1 VCRFDDG
8 EVEAF
13 DLVIGCDGVKSKVR
27 DQVVGGE
34 ESAIYSGKRI
44 LFGIAPHTDG
54 ANGSRPKEVQGEVH
68 QWFGEGTYT
77 FTTSYGG
84 VTGPRYDQIAVITA
98 DSTMTPE
105 NAEWGL
111 SDRRAEMLRLLQ
123 DTKMPAELRAT
134 AERAE
139 RFFNIGVFLHNP
151 LTPWSKGRLVLVGDA
166 AHAMPPFL
174 GQGANQA
181 IQDAYCLAQ
190 QLCAIGTEHAS
201 LKEAMDKYEGIR
213 KFPTSKITFNSW
225 FLGFIETQ
233 KGIGAALRD
242 KFFDTVY
249 RLGVAQFIFLDSA
262 KPKVGDK

>member
-1 VCRFDDG
+1 MHTYLHTYIPTYIHTCMHTYIHTYILTYIYVYIESGQEVVCRFDDG

-77 FTTSYGG
+77 FTASYGG

-181 IQDAYCLAQ
+181 FQDAYCLQ
-190 QLCAIGTEHAS
+190 GRQCVSYTL
-201 LKEAMDKYEGIR
+201 
-213 KFPTSKITFNSW
+213 
-225 FLGFIETQ
+225 
-233 KGIGAALRD
+233 
-242 KFFDTVY
+242 
-249 RLGVAQFIFLDSA
+249 
-262 KPKVGDK
+262 